1 MTRRWVSCHAPSLLA
16 TLYTPLVRGQT
27 LAEAIEDELR
37 ALGRDA
43 VILMAFIARHLS
55 RTHTQPLGHLLL

>member
-1 MTRRWVSCHAPSLLA
+1 LA

-43 VILMAFIARHLS
+43 VILMAFIARHRS